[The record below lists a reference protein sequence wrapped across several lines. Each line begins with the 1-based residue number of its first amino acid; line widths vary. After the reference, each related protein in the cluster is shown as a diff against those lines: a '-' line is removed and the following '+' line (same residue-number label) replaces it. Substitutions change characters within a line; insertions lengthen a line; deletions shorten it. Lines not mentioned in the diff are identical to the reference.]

1 MVGATAGGMG
11 GSSTLISLEK
21 ELETPKLSEATRV
34 TVYRPIAGNSCVGSA
49 SVDVP
54 LSPKFHA

>member
-21 ELETPKLSEATRV
+21 EFEAPRLSEATRV
-34 TVYRPIAGNSCVGSA
+34 TV
-49 SVDVP
+49 
-54 LSPKFHA
+54 